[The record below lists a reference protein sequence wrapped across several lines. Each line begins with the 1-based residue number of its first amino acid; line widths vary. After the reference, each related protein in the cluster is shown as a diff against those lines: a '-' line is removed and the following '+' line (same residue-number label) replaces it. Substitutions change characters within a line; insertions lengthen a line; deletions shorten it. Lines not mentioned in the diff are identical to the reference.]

1 MSEESKMYY
10 HLARQ
15 VDETEIGQE
24 KETAK
29 GLSRYWQGVISSTEN
44 NVVYQFRKE
53 YIVEEIRKSEFPD
66 LPSRKRS
73 LFMIDTQWKE
83 NAELFL
89 RGMGFRDSNLYG
101 RTLTIVEPLQGNS
114 HFADMEKLN
123 VEDLDCSVIEDAA
136 REYWNGMESHIPMY
150 EILFE
155 GSYIIRDIVKIYQ

>member
-29 GLSRYWQGVISSTEN
+29 DLSCYWQGLISRPEN
-44 NVVYQFRKE
+44 NYVYQFRKE

-73 LFMIDTQWKE
+73 IFMIDTQWE
-83 NAELFL
+83 EYAELFL
-89 RGMGFRDSNLYG
+89 RGMGFRDSNLNG
-101 RTLTIVEPLQGNS
+101 RTLTIVEPLQGNL
-114 HFADMEKLN
+114 HRADMEKLN
-123 VEDLDCSVIEDAA
+123 VEDLDYSEIEDAA
-136 REYWNGMESHIPMY
+136 RKYWNGMESYVPMY

-155 GSYIIRDIVKIYQ
+155 GPYIIREIVRTY